1 MSAYSHSFLFV
12 SVNTL
17 RTIMQTKH
25 VHYGHKEKIRLTNMD
40 LSGPVDFR
48 DSSIQCKN
56 KKEKKIEGFME
67 HSSLI
72 LPHTLLDFNFC
83 KLISCHFPGW
93 LSANAL
99 F

>member
-1 MSAYSHSFLFV
+1 MSANSHSFLFV

-17 RTIMQTKH
+17 RTIIACSL
-25 VHYGHKEKIRLTNMD
+25 GHKEKIRLTNMD